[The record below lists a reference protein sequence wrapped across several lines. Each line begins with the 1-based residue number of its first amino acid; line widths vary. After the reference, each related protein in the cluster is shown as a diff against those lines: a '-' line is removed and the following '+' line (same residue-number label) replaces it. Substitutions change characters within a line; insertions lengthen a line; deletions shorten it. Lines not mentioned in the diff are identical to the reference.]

1 MLRTVETTN
10 ALSPAQPV
18 KLHRQDA
25 GEQATC
31 LARQLRLLGVEPKIR
46 VFPWGTSAG
55 GIALRVKVRKLIT
68 LQDRLH
74 GWLRE
79 IRGILESG
87 VRLTL
92 SLDDLGLDDKSIDC
106 LQQFCNEV
114 QAALREDGMP
124 KQQLGLCVAASDI
137 ALPAFQVISS
147 AVLGCGPRYVAMN
160 SEYMDAAATSGD
172 MATDWS
178 ALFNRRAGPAPLWP
192 VYAAGV
198 RTRCPLLNNEATN
211 ALLPGAGIAVPAG
224 TAWLPME
231 LDVSRFAD
239 ASGILNR
246 EALAKALNACV
257 VLGDRLF
264 GLLSWP
270 EQRQQSDARLNRRL
284 AVLLTGLG
292 DLVLLRKANPAD
304 LACLRELDQLVGYIH
319 NTLWERS
326 KQLAEVCGPLPA
338 LDQQH
343 PAGRW
348 PDESHNQDWKRRWQS
363 AMITA
368 QVRHRNLLV
377 MSPYSVLPRRGPVHE
392 DYVDLLPLI
401 AHADAL
407 SFASPPQCPDWNAG
421 VFMAFHRR
429 AWAVTQ
435 RRNAASFIAAGV

>member
-1 MLRTVETTN
+1 MLRTDVTTN

-18 KLHRQDA
+18 KLQRQDA
-25 GEQATC
+25 SEQVAC
-31 LARQLRLLGVEPKIR
+31 LSRQLRSLGVEPKIR

-55 GIALRVKVRKLIT
+55 GMALRVKVRKLIA
-68 LQDRLH
+68 LPDQLDS
-74 GWLRE
+74 WLRE

-114 QAALREDGMP
+114 QAALREGGMP

-160 SEYMDAAATSGD
+160 SGYMDATATNRDIS
-172 MATDWS
+172 TDWS
-178 ALFNRRAGPAPLWP
+178 ALFNRRAGLAPLWP

-198 RTRCPLLNNEATN
+198 RTRCPLLNNEATD

-239 ASGILNR
+239 VNGVLNR
-246 EALAKALNACV
+246 AALAKALDACV
-257 VLGDRLF
+257 ALGDRLF

-270 EQRQQSDARLNRRL
+270 EERQQTDARLNRRL
-284 AVLLTGLG
+284 AVMLTGLG
-292 DLVLLRKANPAD
+292 DLVLLRKHNPAD
-304 LACLRELDQLVGYIH
+304 LACLRELDRLVGYIH
-319 NTLWERS
+319 NTLWQKS

-338 LDQQH
+338 LDRQH

-348 PDESHNQDWKRRWQS
+348 PDESHNQDWKRRWQN

-377 MSPYSVLPRRGPVHE
+377 MSPYSVLPRCGPAHE
-392 DYVDLLPLI
+392 DFVDLLPLI

-407 SFASPPQCPDWNAG
+407 SFASPPKCPDWDARG
-421 VFMAFHRR
+421 FMAFHRR

-435 RRNAASFIAAGV
+435 RRNAASFVAAGV

>member
-1 MLRTVETTN
+1 MLRTAVTRN
-10 ALSPAQPV
+10 AANPPPPA
-18 KLHRQDA
+18 KLHREDVS
-25 GEQATC
+25 EQVTG
-31 LARQLRLLGVEPKIR
+31 LARQLQSLGVEPKVR

-55 GIALRVKVRKLIT
+55 GTALRVRVRQLIALPERLDAW
-68 LQDRLH
+68 LQ
-74 GWLRE
+74 E
-79 IRGILESG
+79 IRHILESG

-92 SLDDLGLDDKSIDC
+92 SLDDLGLDDKSIEC
-106 LQQFCNEV
+106 LQLFCNEV
-114 QAALREDGMP
+114 QIALREGGMP

-147 AVLGCGPRYVAMN
+147 ALLGCGPRYVVMSSA
-160 SEYMDAAATSGD
+160 YMDASTTDRAI
-172 MATDWS
+172 ATDWA

-198 RTRCPLLNNEATN
+198 RSRCPLLNNEATD

-231 LDVSRFAD
+231 LDIGRFAD
-239 ASGILNR
+239 AKGELNSA
-246 EALAKALNACV
+246 ALANALDACV

-270 EQRQQSDARLNRRL
+270 EERQQADARLNRRL
-284 AVLLTGLG
+284 AVMLTGLG
-292 DLVLLRKANPAD
+292 DLVFLRKQNPAD

-319 NTLWERS
+319 NTLWEKS

-338 LDQQH
+338 LDRQH

-348 PDESHNQDWKRRWQS
+348 PDEAHRQDWQRRWQN
-363 AMITA
+363 AMTTA

-377 MSPYSVLPRRGPVHE
+377 MSPYSVLPKSGPAHA

-407 SFASPPQCPDWNAG
+407 GFASPPHWPGCNAS
-421 VFMAFHRR
+421 VFTAFHRR
-429 AWAVTQ
+429 AWAITQ
-435 RRNAASFIAAGV
+435 RRDAASFVAAGV

>member
-1 MLRTVETTN
+1 MLRTVATTR
-10 ALSPAQPV
+10 ASGPPPRV
-18 KLHRQDA
+18 KRPREA
-25 GEQATC
+25 ASEQVTN
-31 LARQLRLLGVEPKIR
+31 LARQLRSLGVEPKVR

-55 GIALRVKVRKLIT
+55 GIALRVRVRQLIALPDGLDAW
-68 LQDRLH
+68 LQ
-74 GWLRE
+74 E
-79 IRGILESG
+79 IRNILESG

-106 LQQFCNEV
+106 LQVFCNEV
-114 QAALREDGMP
+114 QAALRAGGMP
-124 KQQLGLCVAASDI
+124 KQQLGLCIAASDI

-147 AVLGCGPRYVAMN
+147 ALLGCGPRYVVMSSA
-160 SEYMDAAATSGD
+160 YMDASATERAI
-172 MATDWS
+172 ATDWA
-178 ALFNRRAGPAPLWP
+178 ALFNRRGGPAPLWP

-198 RTRCPLLNNEATN
+198 RSRCPLLNNEATN

-231 LDVSRFAD
+231 LDIGRFAD
-239 ASGILNR
+239 AKGALNR
-246 EALAKALNACV
+246 EALANALEACV

-270 EQRQQSDARLNRRL
+270 EERQQADARLNRRL
-284 AVLLTGLG
+284 AVMLTGLG
-292 DLVLLRKANPAD
+292 DLVLLRKHKPAD

-319 NTLWERS
+319 HTLWEKS
-326 KQLAEVCGPLPA
+326 KQLAEACGPLPA

-348 PDESHNQDWKRRWQS
+348 PDEAHRQDWQQRWQN
-363 AMITA
+363 AMTTA

-377 MSPYSVLPRRGPVHE
+377 MSPYSVLPRYGPAHE

-407 SFASPPQCPDWNAG
+407 SFASPPLWPGWNASA
-421 VFMAFHRR
+421 FTAFHRR
-429 AWAVTQ
+429 AWAITQ
-435 RRNAASFIAAGV
+435 RRDAASFVAAGV

>member
-1 MLRTVETTN
+1 MLRTVTTTPPSGDVQ
-10 ALSPAQPV
+10 LPE
-18 KLHRQDA
+18 LHLQAA
-25 GEQATC
+25 GEQVTR
-31 LARQLRLLGVEPKIR
+31 LARQLQSLGVEAKIR

-55 GIALRVKVRKLIT
+55 GIALRVKVRQLIGRPQQLDDW
-68 LQDRLH
+68 LQ
-74 GWLRE
+74 E
-79 IRGILESG
+79 VRGILESG

-106 LQQFCNEV
+106 LQHFCNEV
-114 QAALREDGMP
+114 QAALREGGMP

-147 AVLGCGPRYVAMN
+147 AVLGCGPRYVTMN
-160 SEYMDAAATSGD
+160 GAYMEAGATNRD
-172 MATDWS
+172 IATDWS
-178 ALFNRRAGPAPLWP
+178 ALFNRRAGLAPLWP

-231 LDVSRFAD
+231 LDISRFAD
-239 ASGILNR
+239 ARGVLHDR
-246 EALAKALNACV
+246 ALAIALDACV
-257 VLGDRLF
+257 VLGDRIF
-264 GLLSWP
+264 ALLSWP
-270 EQRQQSDARLNRRL
+270 EERQRADARLNRRL
-284 AVLLTGLG
+284 AVMLTGLG
-292 DLVLLRKANPAD
+292 DLVLLRKENPAD
-304 LACLRELDQLVGYIH
+304 LACLRELDHLVGYIH
-319 NTLWERS
+319 NRLWEKS

-338 LDQQH
+338 LDQPH
-343 PAGRW
+343 PTGRW
-348 PDESHNQDWKRRWQS
+348 PDESHNRDWQQRWQS
-363 AMITA
+363 AMVTA

-377 MSPYSVLPRRGPVHE
+377 MSPYSVLPRRGPAGE

-407 SFASPPQCPDWNAG
+407 SFASPPHCPDWTASA
-421 VFMAFHRR
+421 FKAFHRR